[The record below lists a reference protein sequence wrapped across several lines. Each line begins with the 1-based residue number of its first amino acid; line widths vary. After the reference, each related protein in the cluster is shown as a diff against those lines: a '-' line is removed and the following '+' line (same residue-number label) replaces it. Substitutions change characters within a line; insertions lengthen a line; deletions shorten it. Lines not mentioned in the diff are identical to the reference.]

1 MRYWMTCGW
10 VCSKCY
16 CAVQT
21 YRSVVCDMVLQVFM
35 YYKACP
41 DDNEYAHPM
50 DLCPV
55 VDLYAGKVIHIDAY
69 PQPPTIPMRSANYH
83 RCAEVLDVKCSFR
96 FRMQTNS
103 TKCLHQAAMLCVAAA
118 M

>member
-1 MRYWMTCGW
+1 MLWRYLLNSDN
-10 VCSKCY
+10 VH
-16 CAVQT
+16 
-21 YRSVVCDMVLQVFM
+21 RNLVLGPQVFM

-69 PQPPTIPMRSANYH
+69 EQPPAIPMRAANYH
-83 RCAEVLDVKCSFR
+83 RYSQCSACICYNRFVLVGDVQQPVFPKAAYL
-96 FRMQTNS
+96 QTVILVPNRPVPAI
-103 TKCLHQAAMLCVAAA
+103 K
-118 M
+118 

>member
-1 MRYWMTCGW
+1 M
-10 VCSKCY
+10 
-16 CAVQT
+16 
-21 YRSVVCDMVLQVFM
+21 QVFM

-69 PQPPTIPMRSANYH
+69 SQPPAIPMRSANYH
-83 RCAEVLDVKCSFR
+83 RYWALCGVKMRQVMSSFDVSGVAK
-96 FRMQTNS
+96 
-103 TKCLHQAAMLCVAAA
+103 LHSACVQGRLCCRIAGDTLACTGSVC

>member
-1 MRYWMTCGW
+1 
-10 VCSKCY
+10 
-16 CAVQT
+16 
-21 YRSVVCDMVLQVFM
+21 M

-69 PQPPTIPMRSANYH
+69 EQPPAIPMRAVNYH
-83 RCAEVLDVKCSFR
+83 RYVQLNATAALSCVLCICIPAASIVCQRDRLVPYVRVESKSEMSKKR
-96 FRMQTNS
+96 YVIE
-103 TKCLHQAAMLCVAAA
+103 LHFVIIL
-118 M
+118 

>member
-1 MRYWMTCGW
+1 MR
-10 VCSKCY
+10 
-16 CAVQT
+16 
-21 YRSVVCDMVLQVFM
+21 LQIFM

-69 PQPPTIPMRSANYH
+69 PQPPAIPMRSANYH
-83 RCAEVLDVKCSFR
+83 RCAI
-96 FRMQTNS
+96 TI
-103 TKCLHQAAMLCVAAA
+103 
-118 M
+118 

>member
-1 MRYWMTCGW
+1 
-10 VCSKCY
+10 
-16 CAVQT
+16 
-21 YRSVVCDMVLQVFM
+21 M

-83 RCAEVLDVKCSFR
+83 RCAGNKMRYLSLFMQNNSAKCTQQADVWCAGAAYI
-96 FRMQTNS
+96 TA
-103 TKCLHQAAMLCVAAA
+103 LQAG
-118 M
+118 